1 MNLFRISIFGFRI
14 LYCYNEVVM
23 RFSQLCADAGLGGT
37 IQRGDTDVRSVVTD
51 SRRVGEGDCFVAVP
65 GPNTDGH
72 RYIASAVA
80 ARCAAVVCEDASDV
94 PAGIALAVVDDSR
107 LVAGPLAQASL
118 GWPCRKL
125 TVAGVTGTNGKTT
138 IIYLLRH
145 ILDLAGMKVGM
156 LGTVSYETIAHRAP
170 ARTTTPG
177 AVELA
182 EMMDEIV
189 AAGGT
194 HLVMEVSSH
203 ALDQRRTEGI
213 DFDVAVLTNISG
225 DHLDYHGS
233 MENYLAAKRRLF
245 ETLGPD
251 AWTVLNRDEDCSE
264 QMAASTSAKVIWYGL
279 SGASDVSGRIDN
291 IDITGSSF
299 LLRSGSGERDIH
311 TTLIGRHNVYN
322 CLAAAAAAEAMGVD
336 MDTVAEALGQVCL
349 IPGRLQ
355 RIETGAPFEVL
366 VDYAHTDDALDKVL
380 SALRPV
386 TAGKLIVV
394 FGCGGDRDRSKR
406 PRMANAAER
415 WADTVIVTSDN
426 PRNEEPTAI
435 IEEIMTGFSTSGREK
450 VITQPDRRSAIA
462 EAIDIARANDV
473 VLIAG
478 KGHEN
483 YQVIGDERIHFDDV
497 EIVEQMVIRN
507 S

>member
-1 MNLFRISIFGFRI
+1 
-14 LYCYNEVVM
+14 M

-37 IQRGDTDVRSVVTD
+37 IQLGDTEVRNVVTD

-72 RYIASAVA
+72 RYIASAVSA
-80 ARCAAVVCEDASDV
+80 GCAAVVCEDASEV
-94 PAGIALAVVDDSR
+94 PSGIALAVVDDSR
-107 LVAGPLAQASL
+107 PVAGPLAQASM

-125 TVAGVTGTNGKTT
+125 TIAGVTGTNGKTT
-138 IIYLLRH
+138 IIHLLRH
-145 ILDLAGMKVGM
+145 ILDLAGMKTAM
-156 LGTVSYETIAHRAP
+156 IGTVSYETIAHRTP

-182 EMMDEIV
+182 EMMAEIV
-189 AAGGT
+189 EAGGT
-194 HLVMEVSSH
+194 HLVMEASSH

-213 DFDVAVLTNISG
+213 DFDVAVFTNLSG

-251 AWTVLNRDEDCSE
+251 ARAVLNRDEDYSE
-264 QMAASTSAKVIWYGL
+264 QMASAVSAKIVWYGL
-279 SGASDVSGRIDN
+279 SNASDVSGRIDN

-299 LLRSGSGERDIH
+299 LLRIAGGERDVQ
-311 TTLIGRHNVYN
+311 TGLIGRHNVYN
-322 CLAAAAAAEAMGVD
+322 CLAAAAAAGAMGVE
-336 MDTVAEALGQVCL
+336 MKTIVEALGQVSFV
-349 IPGRLQ
+349 PGRLQ
-355 RIETGAPFEVL
+355 RIEAGAPFDVL

-386 TAGKLIVV
+386 TTGKLIVV

-435 IEEIMTGFSTSGREK
+435 IDEIMTGFSTSGREK
-450 VITQPDRRSAIA
+450 VITEPDRRSAIA
-462 EAIDIARANDV
+462 EAISIARAGDV

-497 EIVEQMVIRN
+497 EIVKEMF
-507 S
+507 